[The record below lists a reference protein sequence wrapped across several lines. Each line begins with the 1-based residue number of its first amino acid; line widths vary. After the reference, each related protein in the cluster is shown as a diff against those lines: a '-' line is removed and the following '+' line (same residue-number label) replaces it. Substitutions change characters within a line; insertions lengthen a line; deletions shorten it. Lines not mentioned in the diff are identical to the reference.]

1 MDILRSDWIP
11 APRTIPRDRMIA
23 AIGDAHGMADHLAAL
38 IMAVRGTLEDHG
50 GPAALVHLGD
60 YIDRGPDPLRCL
72 DLAAA
77 GSGVPDVDEVAL
89 LGNHDSWLLD
99 LINGN
104 LYDPDAGHWMANGGL
119 KTLAGI
125 GVSPAILADGVPAL
139 AEEVRAA
146 LGEQRIGFLQSL
158 QLSERFGPYLFVH
171 AGINP
176 ARPLSQQTRDHLLWI
191 REPFLSQP
199 SLHDPDITV
208 VHGHTPKTA
217 SVSDHRIGVDTGCF
231 KTGVLSAVIL
241 SGGSLR
247 YICAVGE
254 TAKRAW
260 SREALPAAFQVT
272 A

>member
-1 MDILRSDWIP
+1 MDTLRSDWIP
-11 APRTIPRDRMIA
+11 APRTIPRDHMIA
-23 AIGDAHGMADHLAAL
+23 AIGDAHGMANHLAAL

-77 GSGVPDVDEVAL
+77 GSGLPDVDEIAL
-89 LGNHDSWLLD
+89 MGNHDSWLVD
-99 LINGN
+99 LLNGE
-104 LYDPDAGHWMANGGL
+104 LEDEHAGLWMANGGL
-119 KTLAGI
+119 KTLAGF
-125 GVSPAILADGVPAL
+125 GVSPAVLADGVPAL
-139 AEEVRAA
+139 AEAVRAA
-146 LGEQRIGFLQSL
+146 LGEKRVSFLKSL
-158 QLSERFGPYLFVH
+158 QLSEQLGPYLFVH

-176 ARPLSQQTRDHLLWI
+176 TRPITQQAPEDLLWI
-191 REPFLSQP
+191 REPFLTQASA
-199 SLHDPDITV
+199 HDPDITV

-241 SGGSLR
+241 SGNSLR
-247 YICAVGE
+247 YICAVGD